1 MRDARVDGWMLGVE
15 GLGTCRVSVTTVLSV
30 GDLSSCG
37 AGAVCSFGG
46 LLVLVLV
53 VGFVVCVFILGGSCG
68 FSLGN
73 GI

>member
-1 MRDARVDGWMLGVE
+1 MAA
-15 GLGTCRVSVTTVLSV
+15 VLSV

-37 AGAVCSFGG
+37 TGVTCSFGG

-53 VGFVVCVFILGGSCG
+53 VGFVVCVFILGGSLG
-68 FSLGN
+68 FFLDD